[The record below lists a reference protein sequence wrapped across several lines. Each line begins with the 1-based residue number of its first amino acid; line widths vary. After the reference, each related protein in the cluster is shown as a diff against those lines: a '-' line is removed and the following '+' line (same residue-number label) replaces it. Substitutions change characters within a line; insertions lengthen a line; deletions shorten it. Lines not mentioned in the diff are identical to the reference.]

1 MQSAVLPCSEK
12 LPIICRFGI
21 KKIFEKFFKKGLTLS
36 IYFAIIGNVPK
47 RTRYARVAESADAHV

>member
-1 MQSAVLPCSEK
+1 MLPCSEK
-12 LPIICRFGI
+12 SPIICRFGI
-21 KKIFEKFFKKGLTLS
+21 KKIIKNFLKKGLTLS